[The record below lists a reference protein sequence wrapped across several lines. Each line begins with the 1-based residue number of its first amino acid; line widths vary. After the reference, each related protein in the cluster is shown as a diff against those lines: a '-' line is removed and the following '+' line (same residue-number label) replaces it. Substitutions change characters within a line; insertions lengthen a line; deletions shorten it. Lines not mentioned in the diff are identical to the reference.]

1 MTKVILDSYKIF
13 TGLGSKKEQIIKED
27 LTLEN
32 MAYHNARKY
41 SKYSNTNIPKYLFYY
56 KQNKKELL
64 VPRGYNP
71 PFDVEVIED
80 RRIEVTVDYPR
91 LRIDLR
97 DSQKEAKA
105 RYLDDPD
112 TNSIITLPTGKG
124 KSILGLSIAHSLRQ
138 KVLIIV
144 HKQDLVDGW
153 TQDAKV
159 CFGEDIEVG
168 RIQGKK
174 KVIGEQV
181 TVATI
186 QTLNRQSEEYL
197 ESLYNEFGMI
207 IVDELHHA
215 GSKSYELVNNFK
227 GVYRLGLTATLERSD
242 KLESVIHFMFG
253 GIAYKY
259 EIQEDEKDILPVTVY
274 LKNSNVDYEPRYV
287 RNRNK
292 WELIPYDVDAINYS
306 YLSEIP
312 FKDKP
317 RVDFHDIDNA
327 IVMNKNYT
335 LQVCKDI
342 NREYS
347 KGRNCIVFFSKK
359 AHIDHY
365 YDILSSIIDPSRI
378 QKYYGDAKESK
389 DEMKRKAESGEVLV
403 TLATY
408 SIATEGTNVKAW
420 QTAFLVSSMNNAK
433 NTEQAVGRVRRT
445 ISGSNKT
452 MSYVYDY
459 HHPKVGVVSRHINTR
474 LMRYNKLKLNI
485 VGDKYS
491 TVKNGYSSPM
501 LSRGFI

>member
-1 MTKVILDSYKIF
+1 MTQVILDSYKIF
-13 TGLGSKKEQIIKED
+13 KRLGPKKEQIIKED

-41 SKYSNTNIPKYLFYY
+41 SKYNNTNIPKYLFYY
-56 KQNKKELL
+56 KQNKSELH

-71 PFDVEVIED
+71 PFDVDVKED
-80 RRIEVTVDYPR
+80 RRIEVTVKYPK
-91 LRIDLR
+91 LKIDLR

-138 KVLIIV
+138 KVLVIV

-153 TQDAKV
+153 TQDCKV
-159 CFGEDIEVG
+159 CFGDNIEVG

-197 ESLYNEFGMI
+197 ESLYNEFGMV

-274 LKNSNVDYEPRYV
+274 LKNSNVEYEPRYF
-287 RNRNK
+287 RDKSK
-292 WELIPYDVDAINYS
+292 WKLIPYDEKAINYS

-327 IVMNKNYT
+327 IVMNKQYI

-365 YDILSSIIDPSRI
+365 YDILSNIIDPSRI

-420 QTAFLVSSMNNAK
+420 QSAFLVSSMNNAK

-474 LMRYNKLKLNI
+474 LMRYNKLKLNVI
-485 VGDKYS
+485 GDKYS
-491 TVKNGYSSPM
+491 TVKNGSKSPM
-501 LSRGFI
+501 LSRGFM

>member
-1 MTKVILDSYKIF
+1 MARLILDNYKIF
-13 TGLGSKKEQIIKED
+13 TGLKPKEEQIIKED
-27 LTLEN
+27 LTIEN
-32 MAYHNARKY
+32 MAYYNAKKY
-41 SKYSNTNIPKYLFYY
+41 SKYSSTNIPKYLFYY
-56 KQNKKELL
+56 KQIKKELH
-64 VPRGYNP
+64 VPRGYTP
-71 PFDVEVIED
+71 PFDVPIKED
-80 RRIEVTVDYPR
+80 RRLEITVKYPK
-91 LRIDLR
+91 LKIDLR
-97 DSQKEAKA
+97 ESQKEAKA

-138 KVLIIV
+138 KVLVIV

-153 TQDAKV
+153 TQDCKV
-159 CFGEDIEVG
+159 CFGDDIEVG

-197 ESLYNEFGMI
+197 ESLYKEFGMV

-227 GVYRLGLTATLERSD
+227 GAYRLGLTATLERAD

-259 EIQEDEKDILPVTVY
+259 EIQDDEKDILPVTVY
-274 LKNSNVDYEPRYV
+274 LKNSTVEYEPRYM
-287 RNRNK
+287 RTKNK
-292 WELIPYDVDAINYS
+292 WELIPYDQKAINYS

-327 IVMNKNYT
+327 IVMNKKYT

-365 YDILSSIIDPSRI
+365 YDVLSSIIDPSRI

-389 DEMKRKAESGEVLV
+389 DEMKRKAECGEVLI

-445 ISGSNKT
+445 IKGSNKT

-459 HHPKVGVVSRHINTR
+459 HHPKVGVVSRHISTR
-474 LMRYNKLKLNI
+474 LMRYNKLKLNVI
-485 VGDKYS
+485 GDTYKKS
-491 TVKNGYSSPM
+491 TSGPIAN
-501 LSRGFI
+501 LSRGFM

>member
-1 MTKVILDSYKIF
+1 MTQVILDSYKIF
-13 TGLGSKKEQIIKED
+13 RRLGTTKEQIIKED

-32 MAYHNARKY
+32 MAYHNAKRY
-41 SKYSNTNIPKYLFYY
+41 SKYSSTSIPKYLFYY
-56 KQNKKELL
+56 KQVDKSLY

-71 PFDVEVIED
+71 PFDVTVKED
-80 RRIEVTVDYPR
+80 RRIEVTVKYPR
-91 LRIDLR
+91 LKIDLR
-97 DSQKEAKA
+97 ESQKEAKA

-138 KVLIIV
+138 KVLVIV
-144 HKQDLVDGW
+144 HKTDLVDGW

-159 CFGEDIEVG
+159 CFGENIEVG

-174 KVIGEQV
+174 KVIGDQV
-181 TVATI
+181 TIATI

-227 GVYRLGLTATLERSD
+227 GVYRLGLTATLERAD

-253 GIAYKY
+253 GIAYQY

-274 LKNSNVDYEPRYV
+274 LKDSSVEYEPRYM

-292 WELIPYDVDAINYS
+292 WELVPYDQKAINYS

-327 IVMNKNYT
+327 IVMDKKYT

-342 NREYS
+342 NKEYS

-365 YDILSSIIDPSRI
+365 YEVLSSIIDPSRI

-389 DEMKRKAESGEVLV
+389 EEMKRKAESGEVLV

-408 SIATEGTNVKAW
+408 SIATEGTNVRAW
-420 QTAFLVSSMNNAK
+420 QSAFLVSSMNNAK

-445 ISGSNKT
+445 ISGSNKN

-459 HHPKVGVVSRHINTR
+459 HHPKVGVVSRHRTTR
-474 LMRYNKLKLNI
+474 LQRYHKLKLNVI
-485 VGDKYS
+485 GDKFNSLRHGS
-491 TVKNGYSSPM
+491 TKPM
-501 LSRGFI
+501 TSRGFM

>member
-1 MTKVILDSYKIF
+1 MAKVILDGYKILK
-13 TGLGSKKEQIIKED
+13 GLTSKQEQQVKED

-32 MAYHNARKY
+32 MAYHNAKKY
-41 SKYSNTNIPKYLFYY
+41 SKYSTTNVPKYLFYY
-56 KQNKKELL
+56 KQIKKDIV

-71 PFDVEVIED
+71 PFKLSIKED
-80 RRIEVTVDYPR
+80 RRIEVTVKYPK
-91 LRIDLR
+91 LKIQLR
-97 DSQKEAKA
+97 DSQEEAKW

-112 TNSIITLPTGKG
+112 KDSIITLPTGKG

-138 KVLIIV
+138 KVLVIV

-159 CFGEDIEVG
+159 CFGEDIQVG

-174 KVIGEQV
+174 KVIGDQV

-215 GSKSYELVNNFK
+215 GSKSYELINNFK
-227 GVYRLGLTATLERSD
+227 GAYRLGLTATLERAD
-242 KLESVIHFMFG
+242 KLESVIHYMFG
-253 GIAYKY
+253 GVAYKY

-274 LKNSNVDYEPRYV
+274 LKDSNVDYEPRYV
-287 RNRNK
+287 RNKNK
-292 WELIPYDVDAINYS
+292 WELVPYDMKAINYS

-327 IVMNKNYT
+327 IVMDKKYM
-335 LQVCKDI
+335 LKVCKDI
-342 NREYS
+342 NKEYS
-347 KGRNCIVFFSKK
+347 KGRSCIVFFSKK
-359 AHIDHY
+359 SHIDHY
-365 YDILSSIIDPSRI
+365 YEVLSSIIDPSRI

-389 DEMKRKAESGEVLV
+389 EEMKRKAESGEVLV

-420 QTAFLVSSMNNAK
+420 QVAFLVSSMNNAK

-445 ISGSNKT
+445 ISGSNKN

-459 HHPKVGVVSRHINTR
+459 HHPKVGIVSKHRMTR
-474 LMRYNKLKLNI
+474 LMRYNKLKLN
-485 VGDKYS
+485 VLGDS
-491 TVKNGYSSPM
+491 LMPQQNTTF
-501 LSRGFI
+501 SRGFM

>member
-71 PFDVEVIED
+71 PFDVEVKED

-97 DSQKEAKA
+97 DSQREAKA

-259 EIQEDEKDILPVTVY
+259 EIQDDEKDILPVTVY

-327 IVMNKNYT
+327 IVMNKNYVK
-335 LQVCKDI
+335 QVCKDVMK
-342 NREYS
+342 EYH
-347 KGRNCIVFFSKK
+347 KGRSCILFFSKK

-365 YDILSSIIDPSRI
+365 YDILSQVIDKSWI
-378 QKYYGDAKESK
+378 QKYYGDSNESLS
-389 DEMKRKAESGEVLV
+389 EMKRKANNREVLI

-408 SIATEGTNVKAW
+408 SISSEGTNVPAW
-420 QTAFLVSSMNNAK
+420 HVGFLVSTVNNCK
-433 NTEQAVGRVRRT
+433 TVEQAIGRCRRLHGDKKRAY
-445 ISGSNKT
+445 I
-452 MSYVYDY
+452 YDY
-459 HHPKVGVVSRHINTR
+459 HHPNVGIINKHKITR
-474 LMRYNKLKLNI
+474 LQRYKKLKLDVI
-485 VGDKYS
+485 GDDS
-491 TVKNGYSSPM
+491 NPT
-501 LSRGFI
+501 LFSRGFKQGLSS